1 MQAAAQQWVGGT
13 CTAFERCVEGS
24 LAINKRDV
32 VLLSGKP
39 SVVGAVLAFTVAQV
53 QSSKQA
59 SCLNTQTLTLGV
71 GLSR

>member
-53 QSSKQA
+53 YSHS
-59 SCLNTQTLTLGV
+59 LLPYLTLFLS
-71 GLSR
+71 LSR